1 MMSGHT
7 VSIMH
12 PVQSMRAQRAA
23 APILIA
29 AAHPIPHVDL
39 LHVLRA
45 APSATQRVFWQH
57 ADQPIAFAGWGVAA
71 EIVAYGRDRF
81 NSIQQQADALF
92 ENAVFGDMPRIAQP
106 RLVGGFAFRDD
117 FSAASGI
124 WSAFPSAYFLLPRVQ
139 VTQANGETWLTV
151 SAYLDQTVDLED
163 EWERLHL
170 KLNALESQ
178 LHSSIPHFTPRPR
191 ALRLEDS
198 LPYSVWREQ
207 VLEAT
212 SRIRA
217 GELEKVVLSRFKD
230 VCFDSTVDPAGAL
243 ERLAQSYPQAYRFL
257 IEVFPGHAFFG
268 ATPELLVS
276 KDGSRVHT
284 AALAGSRPR
293 GRTVAE
299 DEALAAD
306 MFASPKERAEH
317 QVVVETIEALLT
329 PFVERIYRADQPDV
343 MRLRNIQHLYTPMT
357 GTLLPNVSLLEVA
370 GAFHPTPAL
379 GGYPRNIAV
388 DAIRHIETDD
398 RGWYAAPVGW
408 IDANGDGMFAVA
420 IRSAVSVEDRARLYA
435 GAGIVAD
442 SDPDKEW
449 DETALKFKPLLNAL
463 EIEDRVRAES

>member
-1 MMSGHT
+1 MMSGHA
-7 VSIMH
+7 VSVMH
-12 PVQSMRAQRAA
+12 PVKPMRIQPAID
-23 APILIA
+23 PILIA
-29 AAHPIPHVDL
+29 AARPIPHMDL
-39 LHVLRA
+39 LDVLRA
-45 APSATQRVFWQH
+45 APQPTQRVFWQH
-57 ADQPIAFAGWGVAA
+57 ADQPIAFAGFGVTA

-81 NSIQQQADALF
+81 SSIRQQADALF
-92 ENAVFGDMPRIAQP
+92 ENAVFGDMPRTAQP

-117 FSAASGI
+117 FSAPSGI

-139 VTQANGETWLTV
+139 VTQADGETWLTV
-151 SAYLDQTVDLED
+151 SAYLDQAANLHET
-163 EWERLHL
+163 WEQLLRE
-170 KLNALESQ
+170 LNYLSSRLES
-178 LHSSIPHFTPRPR
+178 LRAVNGKPR
-191 ALRLEDS
+191 AIQLEDS
-198 LPYSVWREQ
+198 LPYPVWREQ

-230 VCFDSTVDPAGAL
+230 VRFDAPVDPASAL
-243 ERLAQSYPQAYRFL
+243 ERLTRSYPQAYRFL
-257 IEVFPGHAFFG
+257 IEVLPGHAFFG

-276 KDGSRVHT
+276 KDGNRIHT

-293 GRTVAE
+293 GRTAAE
-299 DEALAAD
+299 DEALAAE
-306 MFASPKERAEH
+306 MFASYKERDEH
-317 QVVVETIEALLT
+317 EVVVRAIEALLT

-357 GTLLPNVSLLEVA
+357 ATLLPNVNLLDVT

-388 DAIRHIETDD
+388 DAIRRIETAD

-435 GAGIVAD
+435 GAGIVAN

-463 EIEDRVRAES
+463 EIEDRVCAES

>member
-1 MMSGHT
+1 
-7 VSIMH
+7 
-12 PVQSMRAQRAA
+12 
-23 APILIA
+23 
-29 AAHPIPHVDL
+29 VDL

-45 APSATQRVFWQH
+45 APQATQRIFWQH
-57 ADQPIAFAGWGVAA
+57 ADQPIAFAGFGVAA
-71 EIVAYGRDRF
+71 EIVAYGRERF
-81 NSIQQQADALF
+81 KSIQQQVDALF
-92 ENAVFGDMPRIAQP
+92 ENAIFGGMPRIAHP

-117 FSAASGI
+117 FSAASGV

-139 VTQANGETWLTV
+139 VTQADGETWLTV
-151 SAYLDQTVDLED
+151 SAYSDQAANLHET
-163 EWERLHL
+163 WEQLLRELNHL
-170 KLNALESQ
+170 SNRMESLRAVNAK
-178 LHSSIPHFTPRPR
+178 PR
-191 ALRLEDS
+191 AIQLEDS
-198 LPYSVWREQ
+198 LPYPVWREQ

-212 SRIRA
+212 SRIGA

-230 VCFDSTVDPAGAL
+230 VRFDAPVDPASAL
-243 ERLAQSYPQAYRFL
+243 ERLTQSYPQAYRFL

-268 ATPELLVS
+268 ATPELLIS
-276 KDGSRVHT
+276 KDGNRIHT

-293 GRTVAE
+293 GRSTAE
-299 DEALAAD
+299 DEALAAE

-317 QVVVETIEALLT
+317 QVVVEAIEALLT
-329 PFVERIYRADQPDV
+329 PLVERIYRADQPDV

-357 GTLLPNVSLLEVA
+357 GTLLPNVNLLDVT

-388 DAIRHIETDD
+388 DAIRRIETDD

-435 GAGIVAD
+435 GAGIVAN